1 MLSSFRSATGL
12 SLNSLRPDDGATDR
26 RHVPRSGAATSDGC
40 WALGARQSAAAGI
53 LNHVAQSAYK
63 HPPQQSPRNGN
74 KQPTF
79 QRISTVSQFNTI
91 TQNTACA
98 VVLFTA
104 PEVSCQVSKVH
115 IYMLTDAR
123 MLDVPAVP
131 GSAADL

>member
-1 MLSSFRSATGL
+1 MAPQIDAMFRGPAQQPAMGAGPSAPA
-12 SLNSLRPDDGATDR
+12 NP
-26 RHVPRSGAATSDGC
+26 
-40 WALGARQSAAAGI
+40 AAAGI